1 MCPVFIGGT
10 DRTCKGLSNYSDKK
24 TVKAPFDNNIFNLR
38 ENIGQISIDKIAAVY
53 DNEIN

>member
-10 DRTCKGLSNYSDKK
+10 GRTCKGLSSYFDKE
-24 TVKAPFDNNIFNLR
+24 TVKFPFEISFSNLR
-38 ENIGQISIDKIAAVY
+38 KNISQVSIEKVAAGY